1 MEIKELI
8 EKRNNLKTIL
18 RDIIERKLIYTYDL
32 KKDLLIEIE
41 MLERY
46 IGDFSIIVKTN
57 STESCFRYKDIETIK
72 KYVSD
77 SDKHEVYY
85 FINEKYQITKEIYE
99 ELKELLF

>member
-8 EKRNNLKTIL
+8 EKRNNLKSIL
-18 RDIIERKLIYTYDL
+18 RNLINTDYSYDYEE

-77 SDKHEVYY
+77 SDKNEVYY
-85 FINEKYQITKEIYE
+85 LINEKYQVTKEIYE